1 MKVVLVLGL
10 EQVQQVLG
18 LEQVLVQVVRLVLVQ
33 VLVQEQL
40 VKVLGQA

>member
-10 EQVQQVLG
+10 EQEQQVLG
-18 LEQVLVQVVRLVLVQ
+18 LEQVLVQVVRLVLAQ

-40 VKVLGQA
+40 AKVLGQA